1 MVVASKELKEYFK
14 QIDETVKKE
23 YSIAEKA
30 RKKQYDPVDTVEI
43 KLAKN
48 LAERV
53 VGLISVVAPQ
63 ITESTVVQRILELEK
78 KWSPLDWRV
87 ALQIALEVAQQKHCT
102 FKDEKEAIEVGIRVG
117 FAYVTL
123 GVVSSP
129 LEGFTNIEFKDRLD
143 GKGKY
148 FCMNFAGP
156 IRNAGGTMA
165 ALSVIIADYV
175 RKHMG
180 YEEYDPTEKEILRC
194 HAELEDYH
202 EYVTNLQ
209 YYPSK
214 EESEFLMKHL
224 PIEIGGDASEKYEV
238 SNANL
243 KDLPRVPVN
252 KLRSGYCLIHS
263 SCIPFKAPK
272 LWKNLSKWYEEMG
285 MEQWLFLKDFVEL
298 QKEIRSK
305 GKKSSN
311 SEKLMPDYNY
321 IKDLVAGRPVFGH
334 PLRSGAFRL
343 RYGRSRTSGYSAM
356 SIHPATMQVLKG
368 FLAGATHMK
377 VERPSKGAALTACQT
392 IDGPTIKT
400 KKGDVIYLATEE
412 EAKKI
417 KNEIKEILY
426 IGDLLVSYGDFLDRA
441 HPLIP
446 AGYCP
451 EYWNEELKKAI
462 KEQYNN
468 EKEFCEKNNI
478 NQKELNEIIKNPL
491 IKKPSYDLAKK
502 LSEKLGIPMHPDY
515 IYYYSQIKPN
525 ELQLL
530 MKWLM
535 HPTTKISYHKIELS
549 LEVKNNQKR
558 ALEIIGLPHKVENNK
573 IIIEGEKANSLYD
586 TLQLNNP
593 EESYKKTT
601 LYNNDDTLEIIN
613 NISPY
618 KIRDKAGVFIG
629 ARMGRPEKAKMR
641 KMTGS
646 PHCLFPVGKQGGR
659 LRSFQS
665 AIQEGYV
672 KADFSIYWCEH
683 CNQETVYARCHRC
696 DKPAIKKYYHPEKG
710 LVDYENK
717 EEKTTPS
724 STRKIPIREYIDSA
738 LKKLGTN
745 IMPDL
750 IKGVR
755 GTMNKEHHPEHLV
768 KGILRAKYDLAVNK
782 DGTTRYDASEV
793 TLTHFKP
800 REVGAE
806 IERLKKLGYTHD
818 IEGKPLENEDQILE
832 LKVQDIVIPESSA
845 SPDEGSADVL
855 FRTAMFIDELLVK
868 LYGLKPYYN
877 LLTKQDLIGQLVIG
891 LAPHTSAG
899 IIGRIIGFSKT
910 QAFLAHPLFHAAMR
924 RDCDGDESCFFLCM
938 DAFLNFSKK
947 YLPES
952 RGSTMDAPLVLTTN
966 LDPAEVDDM
975 AFNVDVAWHYPL
987 EFYEATQEY
996 KMPWEVKIP
1005 VVKDYLGT
1013 EKQYESYGFT
1023 HDNIDFNSGV
1033 LCSSYKLLPSMK
1045 EKLDKQMKLAEELR
1059 AVDEND
1065 VARLVIEKHFIRDT
1079 KGNLRKFSL
1088 QQFRCVN
1095 CNAKFRRPPLI
1106 GVCTECGGK
1115 IIFTISEGSVIKYL
1129 DYSMELAEKYDVGS
1143 YLKQTLELTKLR
1155 IESYFGK
1162 EKEKQTGLGEFLN

>member
-1 MVVASKELKEYFK
+1 MVEASKEMQDYFRK
-14 QIDETVKKE
+14 IDEDVK
-23 YSIAEKA
+23 AEFALAEEA
-30 RKKQYDPVDTVEI
+30 RKKLYDPTDHVEI

-53 VGLISVVAPQ
+53 VGLISVIAPQ
-63 ITESTVVQRILELEK
+63 ITDSTVVERILELEK

-87 ALQIALEVAQQKHCT
+87 ALQIALEVAQQKHCA

-129 LEGFTNIEFKDRLD
+129 LEGFTDIEFKDRLD

-175 RKHMG
+175 RKKMG
-180 YEEYDPTEKEILRC
+180 YAPYDPTEKEILRC

-209 YYPSK
+209 YFPSK
-214 EESEFLMKHL
+214 PESEFLMKNI

-263 SCIPFKAPK
+263 SCIPLKGPK
-272 LWKNLSKWYEEMG
+272 LWKNLSKWYEEMD
-285 MEQWLFLKDFVEL
+285 MDQWCFLEEFVEL
-298 QKEIRSK
+298 QKKMRSK
-305 GKKSSN
+305 GKKAEN
-311 SEKLMPDYNY
+311 SEKISPDYNY

-334 PLRSGAFRL
+334 PLKSGAFRL

-356 SIHPATMQVLKG
+356 SIHPATMHVLRD

-377 VERPSKGAALTACQT
+377 VERPSKGAALTSCST
-392 IDGPTIKT
+392 IDGPIVKLNS
-400 KKGDVIYLATEE
+400 GEVRYLGTEE
-412 EAKKI
+412 EAKAVK
-417 KNEIKEILY
+417 KDIKEIIY
-426 IGDLLVSYGDFLDRA
+426 IGDLLISYGDFLDRA
-441 HPLIP
+441 HPLVP

-451 EYWNEELKKAI
+451 EFWIGEFKKSLKDDYSDDIRKFCSENNI
-462 KEQYNN
+462 NN
-468 EKEFCEKNNI
+468 EKLIEDLIRK
-478 NQKELNEIIKNPL
+478 PL
-491 IKKPSYDLAKK
+491 V
-502 LSEKLGIPMHPDY
+502 
-515 IYYYSQIKPN
+515 
-525 ELQLL
+525 
-530 MKWLM
+530 
-535 HPTTKISYHKIELS
+535 TKISYSTAKRLSSILKIPLHPAYTHFYSQIS
-549 LEVKNNQKR
+549 LDDMILLLKWFQHPQAKVSYEKIILPLTENHQKR
-558 ALEIIGLPHKVENNK
+558 SLEIIGVNHVVAQDEFVV
-573 IIIEGEKANSLYD
+573 IEGDYAKSLFD
-586 TLQLNNP
+586 TLNLSDIPSSLEKTGSFDSVLDFLN
-593 EESYKKTT
+593 
-601 LYNNDDTLEIIN
+601 EIAPF
-613 NISPY
+613 SL
-618 KIRDKAGVFIG
+618 RDKAGVFIG

-646 PHCLFPVGKQGGR
+646 PHCLFPVGEQGGR
-659 LRSFQS
+659 LRSFQA
-665 AIQEGYV
+665 AIKEGFV
-672 KADFSIYWCEH
+672 KADFPIYWCEH
-683 CNQETVYARCHRC
+683 CKIESVYARCHVC
-696 DKPAIKKYYHPEKG
+696 DRPTVKKGYDKDLG
-710 LVDYENK
+710 IVDLDNENC
-717 EEKTTPS
+717 S
-724 STRKIPIREYIDSA
+724 ISRNRKIPIRDYINSV
-738 LKKLGTN
+738 LKKMKTS

-755 GTMNKEHHPEHLV
+755 GTSNKEHMPEHLM
-768 KGILRAKYDLAVNK
+768 KGVLRAKHDLAVNK

-800 REVGAE
+800 KEIGAE
-806 IERLKKLGYTHD
+806 VERLVKIGYTHD
-818 IEGKPLENEDQILE
+818 IEGKPLTSPDQILE
-832 LKVQDIVIPESSA
+832 LKCQDIVIPDSTT
-845 SPDEGSADVL
+845 SPDEGSGDVL
-855 FRTAMFIDELLVK
+855 FRVALFIDEMLTT
-868 LYGLKPYYN
+868 LYGMKPYYN
-877 LLTKQDLIGQLVIG
+877 LLSKQDLIGHHVIG

-899 IIGRIIGFSKT
+899 MIGRIIGFSKT
-910 QAFLAHPLFHAAMR
+910 QGFLAHPLYHAAMR

-975 AFNVDVAWHYPL
+975 AFNVDIPWEYPL
-987 EFYEATQEY
+987 DFYLATLEY
-996 KMPWEVKIP
+996 KMPWEVDIP
-1005 VVKDYLGT
+1005 IVDKVLGKT
-1013 EKQYESYGFT
+1013 GQYEGYGFT
-1023 HDNIDFNSGV
+1023 HDNGDFNSGV

-1045 EKLDKQMKLAEELR
+1045 DKLDAQMKLAEELR
-1059 AVDEND
+1059 AVDESD

-1106 GVCTECGGK
+1106 GNCTECGGK
-1115 IIFTISEGSVIKYL
+1115 VIFTISEGSVIKYIGYSL
-1129 DYSMELAEKYDVGS
+1129 DLAEKYKVS
-1143 YLKQTLELTKLR
+1143 NYLKQTLELTKVR

-1162 EKEKQTGLGEFLN
+1162 EKEKQTGLGEFFS